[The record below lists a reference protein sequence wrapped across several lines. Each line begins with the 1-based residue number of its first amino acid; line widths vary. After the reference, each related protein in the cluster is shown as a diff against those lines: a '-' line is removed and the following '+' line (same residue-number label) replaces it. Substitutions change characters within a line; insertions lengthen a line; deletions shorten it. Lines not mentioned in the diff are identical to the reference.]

1 MLALPMSPFLRYN
14 PRLPRRALDPREI
27 SVCTNAE
34 VHDGSVIRTGGWSQL
49 VDLSTPSK
57 IRHLAEHITN
67 DGTHYLCALST
78 NNFYVY
84 DPINLNW
91 ADLTR
96 SVGDGGNY
104 SGSDRWSSCSY
115 GNLFVFANG
124 IDSMQKWDGNIANKA
139 TPLSVTPLRPQL
151 VMTFGAHLVCA
162 ADAADPDGN
171 VGLKKISWSAVG
183 DPADFTSP
191 TSGSAYV
198 YEGSGGIQSINI
210 LSRDTIA
217 IYKSDSIHLLEYVA
231 APWYFAARTATSGIG
246 VYARNGV
253 AQVGAEHIVLTNNGL
268 RKFNG
273 ATLEPF
279 GAEIEPLLSSYYP
292 NDNAAFA
299 QLVHD
304 TYANKLW
311 VFLPSVG
318 ADWHFTTALMYSLK
332 DQSWSFQNGFD
343 SYSICLIRMGT
354 PSDTFRLIFSDMLS
368 KLYKQDPAATT
379 RHGVAY
385 TSTVETAMVCP
396 GFLLFQLPTT
406 NVELTQLD
414 VGTDSGAP
422 HVYVGVS
429 DGGDHDVA
437 WHGPYTPD
445 SNGHVYTTVV
455 GRWFTFRIT
464 DDTDF
469 SVHTLT
475 PWFVQR
481 GVV

>member
-14 PRLPRRALDPREI
+14 PRLPRRALDPREVA
-27 SVCTNAE
+27 VCTNAE

-84 DPINLNW
+84 DPINLTW

-96 SVGDGGNY
+96 AIGDGGNY
-104 SGSDRWSSCSY
+104 SGSNRWSSCSY
-115 GNLFVFANG
+115 GDWFIFTNG
-124 IDSMQKWDGNIANKA
+124 VDAIQKWDGNIANKA
-139 TPLSVTPLRPQL
+139 VALSGTSLRPQL
-151 VMTFGAHLVCA
+151 VITFGAHLVCA
-162 ADAADPDGN
+162 ADAADVDGA
-171 VGLKKISWSAVG
+171 VGLKKFSWSAVG
-183 DPADFTSP
+183 DPTDFTSP
-191 TSGSAYV
+191 TSGSGYV
-198 YEGSGGIQSINI
+198 YEGSGGIQSIAT
-210 LSRDTIA
+210 LTRDTIA
-217 IYKSDSIHLLEYVA
+217 VYKSDSVHLVEYVA
-231 APWYFAARTATSGIG
+231 APMYFSFRTSMSGIG

-253 AQVGAEHIVLTNNGL
+253 AQVGNTHIVLTNNGL
-268 RKFNG
+268 RSFDG
-273 ATLEPF
+273 ASPTPFGPELEPV
-279 GAEIEPLLSSYYP
+279 LSQYYP
-292 NDNAAFA
+292 NDNAEFA

-311 VFLPSVG
+311 IFLPSAG
-318 ADWHFTTALMYSLK
+318 DDWHFTAAFMYSFK
-332 DQSWSFQNGFD
+332 DQSWSYQTGFD

-354 PSDTFRLIFSDMLS
+354 ESDTFRMIFSDMLTH
-368 KLYKQDPAATT
+368 LYKQDPAATT
-379 RHGVAY
+379 RHGDAY

-396 GFLLFQLPTT
+396 GFILYQIPTT
-406 NVELTQLD
+406 NVELVQLD

-422 HVYVGVS
+422 HIYVGVS
-429 DGGDHDVA
+429 DGGDHSVT

-445 SNGHVYTTVV
+445 ANGHVYTTVC

-464 DDTDF
+464 DDVNF

-475 PWFVQR
+475 PWFVRR